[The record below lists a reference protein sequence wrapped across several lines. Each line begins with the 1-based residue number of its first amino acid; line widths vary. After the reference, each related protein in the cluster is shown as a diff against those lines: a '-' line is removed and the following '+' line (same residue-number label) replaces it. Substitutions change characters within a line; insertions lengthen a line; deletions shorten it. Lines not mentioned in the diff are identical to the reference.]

1 MICAAADM
9 SKVVSLIFVCLA
21 FMFPVKAIGQELAPE
36 ASASSATTSV
46 RASVAAQLRSGT
58 PPRGHCRADALT
70 ESQTGGSAGQTTKQG
85 RTWFGRHP
93 VLTGALIGAAVG
105 ATLGATGDTEPGT
118 SKPATVA
125 STAAVGA
132 GVGALIGRVF
142 R

>member
-1 MICAAADM
+1 M
-9 SKVVSLIFVCLA
+9 SQVVSLILVCLA
-21 FMFPVKAIGQELAPE
+21 ITFPVRVIGQERAPE
-36 ASASSATTSV
+36 ASPSGATTDV
-46 RASVAAQLRSGT
+46 ASVVARLRARTALPG
-58 PPRGHCRADALT
+58 RFRADVLT
-70 ESQTGGSAGQTTKQG
+70 ESQSGVSAGQTTKQG
-85 RTWFGRHP
+85 RSWFGRHP

-125 STAAVGA
+125 FTTAVGA